1 MRIIFV
7 TAVFVFLMFSAS
19 VAWYSLTPV
28 FYNVT
33 EIFNATA
40 FNMSLPAGATT
51 QINRSVSILQFLF
64 PILMGMI
71 ILGIVVWLFVQTQR
85 VDYESAEYY

>member
-7 TAVFVFLMFSAS
+7 TATFIFLMFSAT
-19 VAWYSLTPV
+19 VAWYSLTPI

-33 EIFNATA
+33 ETFNTTA

-51 QINRSVSILQFLF
+51 QINRSITILQYLY